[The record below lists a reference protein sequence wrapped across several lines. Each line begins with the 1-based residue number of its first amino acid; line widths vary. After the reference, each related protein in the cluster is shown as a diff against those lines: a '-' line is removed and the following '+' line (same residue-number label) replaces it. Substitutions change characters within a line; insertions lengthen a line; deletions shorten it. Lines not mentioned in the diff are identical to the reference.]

1 MSEPVLLVCN
11 IGSSSLKAGLY
22 DLGGRHCLG
31 HVTVSALGRSAAA
44 DTRGMLSAILS
55 GAPALA
61 PDSGQEATIE
71 WLLAALAA
79 SPACTVSVV
88 GHRVVHGGPHY
99 SQPVRIDDAVLDR
112 LHQLCP
118 LAPNH
123 QPHNLAAIRAVTRR
137 WPTCPQV
144 ACFDTAFHADQ
155 PRLARLFALPR
166 EQSDAG
172 VIRYGFHG
180 LSYASIAR
188 QLPGHL
194 GKRADGRVIVAHLGH
209 GASLCA
215 MQSRRSVATTMGM
228 TALDGL
234 VMGRRCGSIDPGAL
248 LYLLRQRGMSAA
260 DLDTMLNEQ
269 SGLLGVSGISDDVR
283 ELEASGSSEAAEA
296 LALFAYRA
304 GREIGS
310 MAAALGGLDA
320 LVFTAGIG
328 EHSAAMRAAIGA
340 RASWLGIDLDDDANI
355 SHKPLISKASSPVS
369 VHIIGT
375 DEEGEM
381 ARQVAAISAT
391 GR

>member
-1 MSEPVLLVCN
+1 MSEPLLLVCN

-22 DLGGRHCLG
+22 DRGGQHCLG
-31 HVTVSALGRSAAA
+31 HITVAALGRSA
-44 DTRGMLSAILS
+44 TIESRGMLRSILS
-55 GAPALA
+55 TAPSLPPDSAQDAAIDWLLEALA
-61 PDSGQEATIE
+61 SSSTC
-71 WLLAALAA
+71 
-79 SPACTVSVV
+79 SVSSV
-88 GHRVVHGGPHY
+88 GHRVVHGGSHY
-99 SQPVRIDDAVLDR
+99 SQPVRIDEAVLDQ
-112 LHQLCP
+112 LQQLCP

-123 QPHNLAAIRAVTRR
+123 QPHNLAAIRAVAQR

-144 ACFDTAFHADQ
+144 ACFDTAFHAGQ
-155 PRLARLFALPR
+155 PRPARLFALPR
-166 EQSDAG
+166 SQTDAG

-188 QLPGHL
+188 RLPEYL
-194 GKRADGRVIVAHLGH
+194 GERADGRVIVAHLGH

-215 MQSRRSVATTMGM
+215 MQARRSVATTMGM

-234 VMGRRCGSIDPGAL
+234 MMGRRCGAIDPGAL

-283 ELEASGSSEAAEA
+283 ELEASDSKEAAEA

-340 RASWLGIDLDDDANI
+340 RASWLGIDLDLGLNSSPKA
-355 SHKPLISKASSPVS
+355 LISKGSSPVS
-369 VHIIGT
+369 VLVIAT
-375 DEEGEM
+375 DEEGEI
-381 ARQVAAISAT
+381 ARQTAAASAAS
-391 GR
+391 G